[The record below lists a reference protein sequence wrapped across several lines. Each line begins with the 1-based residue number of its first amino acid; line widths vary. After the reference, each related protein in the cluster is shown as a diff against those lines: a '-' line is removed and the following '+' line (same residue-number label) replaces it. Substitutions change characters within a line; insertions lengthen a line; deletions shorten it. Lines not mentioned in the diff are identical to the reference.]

1 MRNHFIPLFIVLLLV
16 SCTRKSQNTEPALAR
31 VGSAV
36 LTVSEARNA
45 IPRHIFNEDSVKAYT
60 NYRDDWIEQ
69 QIILQDAYRLRIH
82 RQQEVQNRLDKIQDD
97 FLAKAAQE
105 YILGELEME
114 IQVTDEEARA
124 YYQENKASFVLEER
138 YIRYRHL
145 IASSLSD
152 AQNARQDLLRGI
164 DWITVANEYSTNPEV
179 ALRESDRFW
188 PESIAANDVN
198 ILNRY
203 LQVIGLSEIT
213 VIERVGTRYHFVQL
227 MEERAKGDHPDLEW
241 LIDQIKEWLILEK
254 RRRAFNT
261 YVKNLYLQAQA
272 NNEIE
277 TFNVL
282 QEN

>member
-1 MRNHFIPLFIVLLLV
+1 MTNYLTSLCIVVLLL

-36 LTVSEARNA
+36 LTISEARNA
-45 IPRHIFNEDSVKAYT
+45 IPDHIFDNDSIGAYKS
-60 NYRDDWIEQ
+60 YRDDWIEQ

-82 RQQEVQNRLDKIQDD
+82 RQQEVQERLDKIQDD
-97 FLAKAAQE
+97 FLAKAAQD
-105 YILGELEME
+105 YILGELEVE
-114 IQVTDEEARA
+114 IQVTDDEARA
-124 YYQENKASFVLEER
+124 YYQENKESFVLEER
-138 YIRYRHL
+138 YIRYRHM

-152 AQNARQDLLRGI
+152 AQRARQDLLRGI
-164 DWITVANEYSTNPEV
+164 DWTTIANEYSINPEV

-188 PESIAANDVN
+188 PESIAAGDVN

-213 VIERVGTRYHFVQL
+213 VIERVGNRYHFVQL

>member
-1 MRNHFIPLFIVLLLV
+1 MRIFFCFLFGVFALI
-16 SCTRKSQNTEPALAR
+16 SCTRKSQYSEPALAR

-36 LTVSEARNA
+36 LTISEARDA
-45 IPRHIFNEDSVKAYT
+45 IPKHVFSEDSIEAY
-60 NYRDDWIEQ
+60 NRYRDDWIEQ
-69 QIILQDAYRLRIH
+69 QIILQDAYRLRVH
-82 RQQEVQNRLDKIQDD
+82 RQSEILNRLDKLKDD

-105 YILGELEME
+105 YILGELESE
-114 IQVTDEEARA
+114 LQVSDEEARA
-124 YYQENKASFVLEER
+124 YYQENKESFVLEER
-138 YIRYRHL
+138 YVRYRHL

-152 AQNARQDLLRGI
+152 AQRARQDLLRGVEWEI
-164 DWITVANEYSTNPEV
+164 VANDFSVNPEV
-179 ALRESDRFW
+179 ALRESSRFW
-188 PESIAANDVN
+188 PESIAAGDVN

-213 VIERVGTRYHFVQL
+213 VIERIGSQYHFVQL
-227 MEERAKGDHPDLEW
+227 MEERAKGDHPDLDW

>member
-1 MRNHFIPLFIVLLLV
+1 MRVFFYFLFGVFAV
-16 SCTRKSQNTEPALAR
+16 FSCTRKSQYSEPALAR

-36 LTVSEARNA
+36 LTISEARDG
-45 IPRHIFNEDSVKAYT
+45 IPKHIFLEDSIEAY
-60 NYRDDWIEQ
+60 NRYRDDWIEQ
-69 QIILQDAYRLRIH
+69 QIILQDAYRLRVH
-82 RQQEVQNRLDKIQDD
+82 RQPEILNRLDKLKDD

-105 YILGELEME
+105 YILGELEPE
-114 IQVTDEEARA
+114 LQVSDEEARA
-124 YYQENKASFVLEER
+124 YYLENKESFVLEER
-138 YIRYRHL
+138 YVRYRHM
-145 IASSLSD
+145 IASTLSD
-152 AQNARQDLLRGI
+152 AQNARQDLLGGI
-164 DWITVANEYSTNPEV
+164 EWEIVAYDYSVNPEV

-188 PESIAANDVN
+188 PESIAAGDVN

-203 LQVIGLSEIT
+203 LKVIGLSEIT
-213 VIERVGTRYHFVQL
+213 VIERVGNQYHFVQL
-227 MEERAKGDHPDLEW
+227 MEERAKGDHPDLDW

>member
-1 MRNHFIPLFIVLLLV
+1 MRVFFYLLIGVFALI
-16 SCTRKSQNTEPALAR
+16 SCTRKSQYSEPALAR

-36 LTVSEARNA
+36 LTISEARDG
-45 IPRHIFNEDSVKAYT
+45 IPEHIFMQDSIEAY
-60 NYRDDWIEQ
+60 NKYRDDWIEQ
-69 QIILQDAYRLRIH
+69 QIILQDAYRLRVH
-82 RQQEVQNRLDKIQDD
+82 RQPEILNRLDKLRED

-105 YILGELEME
+105 YILGELEPE
-114 IQVTDEEARA
+114 LQVSDEEARA
-124 YYQENKASFVLEER
+124 YYQENKESFVLEER
-138 YIRYRHL
+138 YVRYRHL
-145 IASSLSD
+145 IASTLSD
-152 AQNARQDLLRGI
+152 AQNARQDLLGGVEWEI
-164 DWITVANEYSTNPEV
+164 VANDYSVNPEV

-188 PESIAANDVN
+188 PESIAAGDVN

-213 VIERVGTRYHFVQL
+213 VIERVGSQYHFVQL
-227 MEERAKGDHPDLEW
+227 MEERAKGDHPDLDW

>member
-1 MRNHFIPLFIVLLLV
+1 MTNYLTSLCIVVLLL
-16 SCTRKSQNTEPALAR
+16 SCTRKSHNTEPALAR

-36 LTVSEARNA
+36 LTISEARNA
-45 IPRHIFNEDSVKAYT
+45 IPDHIFDIDSIGAYK

-82 RQQEVQNRLDKIQDD
+82 RQQEVLERLDKIQDD
-97 FLAKAAQE
+97 FLAKAAQD
-105 YILGELEME
+105 YILGELEVE
-114 IQVTDEEARA
+114 IQVTDDEARA
-124 YYQENKASFVLEER
+124 YYQENKESFVLEER
-138 YIRYRHL
+138 YIRYRHM

-152 AQNARQDLLRGI
+152 AQQARQDLLNGV
-164 DWITVANEYSTNPEV
+164 DWTTVANEYSINPNV

-188 PESIAANDVN
+188 PESIAAGDVN

-213 VIERVGTRYHFVQL
+213 VIERVGNRYHFVQL

>member
-1 MRNHFIPLFIVLLLV
+1 MRVFFCLLFGVFALI
-16 SCTRKSQNTEPALAR
+16 SCTRKSQYSEPALAR
-31 VGSAV
+31 VGSAF
-36 LTVSEARNA
+36 LTISEARDG
-45 IPRHIFNEDSVKAYT
+45 IPEHIFMQDSIEAY
-60 NYRDDWIEQ
+60 NKYRDDWIEQ
-69 QIILQDAYRLRIH
+69 QIILQDAYRLRVH
-82 RQQEVQNRLDKIQDD
+82 RQPEILNRLDKLKED

-105 YILGELEME
+105 YILGELEPE
-114 IQVTDEEARA
+114 LQVSDEEARA
-124 YYQENKASFVLEER
+124 YYQENKESFVLEER
-138 YIRYRHL
+138 YVRYRHL
-145 IASSLSD
+145 IASTLSD
-152 AQNARQDLLRGI
+152 AQNARQDLLGGVEWEI
-164 DWITVANEYSTNPEV
+164 VANDYSINPEV
-179 ALRESDRFW
+179 ALRESNRFW
-188 PESIAANDVN
+188 PESIAAGDVN

-213 VIERVGTRYHFVQL
+213 VIERVGSQYHFVQL
-227 MEERAKGDHPDLEW
+227 MEERAKGDHPDLDW